1 MKIIKSSNSL
11 SAWRKAISKSVGFV
25 PTMGA
30 LHEGHLS
37 LIKASKK
44 ICNKT
49 VVSIFINPTQFAP
62 NEDLSSYPKTLELD
76 MKGLRNLS
84 VDVLFLPSEEEMY
97 KKVADIEVRPSGL
110 FNKLEGV
117 SRPHFFYGVSTI
129 VSKLFNVVSP
139 THTFFGEKD
148 AQQLRV
154 IKQLI
159 LNEGYNI
166 KLVPCPTIRNKAG
179 LALSSRNQYLSK
191 EERDYASNIYQGLLL
206 IKHALKS
213 GERRPIILKELF
225 KAHIDNFS
233 SFALDYVSVA
243 CSETLNELEEI
254 TSKELLVSC
263 AIYYNEVRLI
273 DNFTYQPST

>member
-1 MKIIKSSNSL
+1 MKIIKSASSL
-11 SAWRKAISKSVGFV
+11 SVWRKAVSGSVGFV

-30 LHEGHLS
+30 LHEGHFS

-62 NEDLSSYPKTLELD
+62 NEDLNSYPKTLELD
-76 MKGLRNLS
+76 MKGLRDLN
-84 VDVLFLPSEEEMY
+84 VDVLFLPTEEEMY
-97 KKVADIEVRPSGL
+97 KKVDDVEVHPSSL

-117 SRPHFFYGVSTI
+117 SRPHFFYGVSTV

-139 THTFFGEKD
+139 SHAFFGEKD

-159 LNEGYNI
+159 LNKGYNI
-166 KLVPCPTIRNKAG
+166 KLVSCQTIRNKAG

-191 EERDYASNIYQGLLL
+191 KERDYASNVYQGLRL
-206 IKHALKS
+206 IKQALKS
-213 GERRPIILKELF
+213 GEKRPTVLKELF
-225 KAHIDNFS
+225 KTHIANFS
-233 SFALDYVSVA
+233 SFTLDYISIA
-243 CSETLNELEEI
+243 CSETLNELEET
-254 TSKELLVSC
+254 TSKEFLVSC
-263 AIYYNEVRLI
+263 AIYYNDVRLI
-273 DNFTYQPST
+273 DNFTYQSST